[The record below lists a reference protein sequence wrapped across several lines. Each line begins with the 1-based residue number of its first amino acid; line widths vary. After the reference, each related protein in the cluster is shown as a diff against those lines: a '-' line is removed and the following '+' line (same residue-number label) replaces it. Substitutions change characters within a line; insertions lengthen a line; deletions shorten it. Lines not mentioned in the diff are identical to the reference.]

1 MSDCR
6 LELLHSQ
13 LCIASSEITKMTIN
27 VDNLLDGLSIAAIPS
42 ELYAEDH
49 ADMPKIEFSANKILG
64 ERFFDNLSDDIQDYH
79 SKLLFVGLRFAECS
93 SFNSG

>member
-1 MSDCR
+1 M
-6 LELLHSQ
+6 HSQ

-27 VDNLLDGLSIAAIPS
+27 VDNLSDGLSIAAIAS

-49 ADMPKIEFSANKILG
+49 AADIPKIELSANKILG

-79 SKLLFVGLRFAECS
+79 SKLLFVGLRFTEYS
-93 SFNSG
+93 SFNFG